1 MVTEDGQKQRVDY
14 RNRIRDIPQE
24 KLIFIDETAF
34 WVGMSREMARS
45 EKGQKAFCLRQ
56 FYKGRKMTLIGA
68 MSMRGVVAKK
78 AIQGSMKGKDFNEFV
93 EKELVEKLNPGDVVV
108 MDNLNIHKMEGIEEL
123 IASAGARVEYL
134 PPYSPDFNPIEMLWS
149 TIKSI
154 VRLFPT
160 RAMEALEQL
169 IELGM
174 MLIGTTGFKNWF
186 TKCCYCTS

>member
-1 MVTEDGQKQRVDY
+1 
-14 RNRIRDIPQE
+14 
-24 KLIFIDETAF
+24 
-34 WVGMSREMARS
+34 SRS

-56 FYKGRKMTLIGA
+56 FYKGRKMNLIGA

-78 AIQGSMKGKDFNEFV
+78 AIQGSMKGKDFKEFI
-93 EKELVEKLNPGDVVV
+93 EKELVEKLNPGDLVV
-108 MDNLNIHKMEGIEEL
+108 MDNLNIHKIEL

-154 VRLFPT
+154 IRLFPT
-160 RAMEALEQL
+160 RAMSALEQL
-169 IELGM
+169 IELAV
-174 MLIGTTGFKNWF
+174 MLIGTTAFKNWF

>member
-1 MVTEDGQKQRVDY
+1 MKV
-14 RNRIRDIPQE
+14 RDVPQG

-34 WVGMSREMARS
+34 WIGMSREIARS
-45 EKGQKAFCLRQ
+45 EKGQKAFCLRP

-68 MSMRGVVAKK
+68 ISIKGVVAKK
-78 AIQGSMKGKDFNEFV
+78 AIKGSMKGKDFHYFV
-93 EKELVEKLNPGDVVV
+93 KNDLVPKLNSGDVVV
-108 MDNLNIHKMEGIEEL
+108 MDNLNIHKMEGISEL

-169 IELGM
+169 IELAV
-174 MLIGTTGFKNWF
+174 MLIGTTAFKNWF
-186 TKCCYCTS
+186 TKCCYCTI

>member
-1 MVTEDGQKQRVDY
+1 
-14 RNRIRDIPQE
+14 
-24 KLIFIDETAF
+24 F

-56 FYKGRKMTLIGA
+56 FYKGRKMNLIGA
-68 MSMRGVVAKK
+68 MSMREVVAKK
-78 AIQGSMKGKDFNEFV
+78 AIQGSMKGKDFKEFI
-93 EKELVEKLNPGDVVV
+93 EKELVEKLNPGDLVV
-108 MDNLNIHKMEGIEEL
+108 MDNLNIHKIEL

-154 VRLFPT
+154 IRLFPT
-160 RAMEALEQL
+160 RAMSALEQL
-169 IELGM
+169 IELAV
-174 MLIGTTGFKNWF
+174 MLIGTTAFKNWF